1 MKILIIS
8 SITTHPQ
15 NRGVRA
21 RVFNLADNLKKLG
34 HTVYFAYDDRENEKF
49 PEADFESMKKYWG
62 DNLYIFPFRPKL
74 NLIGRILRELSTFTI
89 SKKLIRHL
97 IRHLRWAMFKDRR
110 VLNLPIDRL
119 YNKKM
124 DIFLSNIK
132 KTVDFDVV
140 IIEQVTMS
148 KALENFDNKVLK
160 IIDTIDAFTDRN
172 IKFVQA
178 GFQPDGYFSTSKKE
192 EAKGLNRADIIIA
205 IQKEEEKYFS
215 KITNKK
221 IVTIGH
227 NVNAVNIL
235 RNKEKPKNILFVGS
249 INPGNKYGL
258 ENFIKKIFPELLKEF
273 PHLKLFV
280 AGSIGHII
288 ENNQSIIKL
297 EKTIKLEDIY
307 NASDIV
313 INPVCLGT
321 GLKIKSIEAMAF
333 GKALVTTP
341 HGVEGLIVTDKMPFL
356 ICKND
361 DEFVKNI
368 KKLLK
373 DEKFFNEISTNAI
386 NFIKKYNLNNIK
398 TLESIIK

>member
-1 MKILIIS
+1 MAKKILIIS
-8 SITTHPQ
+8 SVTTHPQ

-34 HTVYFAYDDRENEKF
+34 HIVYFAYDDRENEKF

-74 NLIGRILRELSTFTI
+74 NLIGRVLRELSTLTI

-97 IRHLRWAMFKDRR
+97 RWAWFKNKRA
-110 VLNLPIDRL
+110 LNLPIDSL

-140 IIEQVTMS
+140 IVEQVTMS
-148 KALENFDNKVLK
+148 KALENFGNNVLK

-178 GFQPDGYFSTSKKE
+178 GFQPDSYFSTSKNE
-192 EAKGLNRADIIIA
+192 EVKGLNRADIIIA

-215 KITNKK
+215 KVTNKK

-235 RNKEKPKNILFVGS
+235 RNKEKPKNILFIGS
-249 INPGNKYGL
+249 INLANKYGL

-273 PHLKLFV
+273 PNLKLFV
-280 AGSIGHII
+280 AGDISHII

-297 EKTIKLEDIY
+297 EKTIKLENIY
-307 NASDIV
+307 NAGDIV
-313 INPVCLGT
+313 INPVCFGT